1 MSIYRKGLE
10 LNQTEEQKNNY
21 IWEILKSKVIVA
33 YSSLFDVDAMSTS
46 LSISRGQC

>member
-21 IWEILKSKVIVA
+21 MRNFKSKVIVA